1 MGGESHRNV
10 PVPVVAKEYPK
21 LAAGP
26 VGKQIH
32 SIYQSRLRQFMDGG
46 QYRGQSLIG

>member
-1 MGGESHRNV
+1 MGGETHRIM
-10 PVPVVAKEYPK
+10 AAHGSSYPK

-32 SIYQSRLRQFMDGG
+32 SIYESRLRQFMDGG
-46 QYRGQSLIG
+46 QYREQGIVG